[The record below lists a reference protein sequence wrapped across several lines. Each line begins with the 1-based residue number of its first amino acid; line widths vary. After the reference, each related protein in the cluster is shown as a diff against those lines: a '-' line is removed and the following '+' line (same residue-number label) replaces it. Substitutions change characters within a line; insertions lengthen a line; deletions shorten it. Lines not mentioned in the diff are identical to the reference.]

1 MQQRS
6 EGLPGERAIFESGL
20 RLGDMIR
27 LRPFNHKSR
36 SITIGRTRVVIEKS
50 TDGALIINPQSWS
63 LGGPMASDGFELIL
77 DTSIEDGR
85 FILSSLGRSFFLH
98 NGTPTWR
105 SYLLRGDRVDIGY
118 NRLELIVPSTDRD
131 VIEGLSPA
139 VLDSD
144 LSVLLTGETGTG
156 KTRLAKMIH
165 DQGKRRGKF
174 VHLNLSA
181 IPESLVASELFGHMK
196 GAFTGAIYSKPGA
209 VEEANEGTLFLD
221 EVDSLSF
228 DLQVK
233 LLLFLDNKKFRPVG
247 ANFEKTS
254 SPRLIFASG
263 QDLNDLVVRQKM
275 RHDFFYRISCGFS
288 FNLAP
293 LRSDVRAIKR
303 FAQEWATR
311 QNVTLSQQLELYLQS
326 KTWPGNYR
334 QLIGFLER
342 KRALTSASYLC
353 VAESD
358 EECFGSDLK
367 RPRNLETNIMTLDE
381 LKSNY
386 ARKIYRRLGSNLK
399 LTARTLDIS
408 PNTLRKFLVDQNLLA
423 AA

>member
-1 MQQRS
+1 MQHRS
-6 EGLPGERAIFESGL
+6 EGLPGERAILESGL
-20 RLGDMIR
+20 RLGDVVK
-27 LRPFNHKSR
+27 LRPFNDKSR
-36 SITIGRTRVVIEKS
+36 SITIGRTRIVIDKS
-50 TDGALIINPQSWS
+50 IDGALTIEPQRWT
-63 LGGPMASDGFELIL
+63 LGGPMASEGFELIL
-77 DTSIEDGR
+77 DSSIEDGR
-85 FILSSLGRSFFLH
+85 FILSSLGRAFFLH

-118 NRLELIVPSTDRD
+118 NRLELNVPGCDEDIV
-131 VIEGLSPA
+131 EGLSPA
-139 VLDSD
+139 VLESD

-165 DQGKRRGKF
+165 EQGKRRGKF

-196 GAFTGAIYSKPGA
+196 GAFTGAIYNKPGA

-221 EVDSLSF
+221 EVDSLSY

-263 QDLNDLVVRQKM
+263 QDLNELVARKKM
-275 RHDFFYRISCGFS
+275 RHDFFYRISCGFNFS
-288 FNLAP
+288 MRP
-293 LRSDVRAIKR
+293 LRSDVSAIKR
-303 FAQEWATR
+303 FAQEWAN
-311 QNVTLSQQLELYLQS
+311 QKNVTLSQQLETYLQS
-326 KTWPGNYR
+326 KPWPGNYR

-342 KRALTSASYLC
+342 KRALTPGSYLC
-353 VAESD
+353 VSEND
-358 EECFGSDLK
+358 DECFSADFLK
-367 RPRNLETNIMTLDE
+367 AKNLESNIMTLDE

-408 PNTLRKFLVDQNLLA
+408 PNTLRKFLLDQSLLA